1 MFLHTYHPSPILL
14 TLGPVSI
21 HWYGL
26 CMVAGILAG
35 YLLARAS
42 FRKAGLAVE
51 FLERL
56 LAPLLAGGFIGARV
70 YHVLNELPYYAAH
83 PLEIVAVW
91 KGGLAIHGALIGGA
105 AALFWFI
112 VRTDAIAK
120 RAPGFR
126 GSLAPFLLFAD
137 MLAPGLA
144 LGQAIGRWGNYFNQ
158 ELYGAPTLLPWGIP
172 IDLASRVP
180 GYEGYLYFH
189 PAFLYES
196 LWLFG
201 VALILF
207 FLLTRWARQ
216 EPFIEGCVFFLFLA
230 LAGIGRFGVEFLRID
245 AMPYLFG
252 VRLQQLVSALS
263 VALGIFGMLW
273 VRRQRN
279 LPSAATG
286 TQ

>member
-1 MFLHTYHPSPILL
+1 
-14 TLGPVSI
+14 
-21 HWYGL
+21 
-26 CMVAGILAG
+26 
-35 YLLARAS
+35 
-42 FRKAGLAVE
+42 
-51 FLERL
+51 
-56 LAPLLAGGFIGARV
+56 
-70 YHVLNELPYYAAH
+70 
-83 PLEIVAVW
+83 
-91 KGGLAIHGALIGGA
+91 
-105 AALFWFI
+105 
-112 VRTDAIAK
+112 
-120 RAPGFR
+120 
-126 GSLAPFLLFAD
+126 

-279 LPSAATG
+279 LPSAAAG